1 MMAISEREQETLDS
15 IGDGLARSAPKLAS
29 MLAMFSRLTADEE
42 MPVREPT
49 RRAVRTL
56 GPGATTLA
64 GRMGSD
70 RVHRLHLGRTTRGWL
85 WILAAAALLALVL
98 TLSYGTGRSTCP
110 PSQTTACR
118 QAPVPVHPGPNRPG
132 GL

>member
-1 MMAISEREQETLDS
+1 MMGISEREQETLDS
-15 IGDGLARSAPKLAS
+15 IGAGLARSAPKLAS

-49 RRAVRTL
+49 RRAVRAL
-56 GPGATTLA
+56 APGATTAA
-64 GRMGSD
+64 GRLGSD
-70 RVHRLHLGRTTRGWL
+70 RVHWLHLGRTMRGWL
-85 WILAAAALLALVL
+85 WILAAAALLALAL
-98 TLSYGTGRSTCP
+98 TLGYGTGRSTCP

-118 QAPVPVHPGPNRPG
+118 QVPAPVHPGANRPG

>member
-1 MMAISEREQETLDS
+1 MSISEREQETLDS
-15 IGDGLARSAPKLAS
+15 IGNGLARSAPKLAS

-42 MPVREPT
+42 MPVRKPT
-49 RRAVRTL
+49 RRAVRSL
-56 GPGATTLA
+56 GLGASTAA

-70 RVHRLHLGRTTRGWL
+70 PVRRFHLGRTTRGWL
-85 WILAAAALLALVL
+85 WILAAAALLALAL
-98 TLSYGTGRSTCP
+98 TLSYGSGRSTCP

-118 QAPVPVHPGPNRPG
+118 QVPVPVHPGANRPG